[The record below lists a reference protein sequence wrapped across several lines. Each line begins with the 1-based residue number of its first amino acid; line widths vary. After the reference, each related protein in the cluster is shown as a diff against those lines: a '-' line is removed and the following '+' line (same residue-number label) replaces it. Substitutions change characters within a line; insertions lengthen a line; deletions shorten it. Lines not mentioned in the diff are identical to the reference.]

1 MHASGLHGLG
11 KKVHK
16 GDIGETIKISIMV
29 SSKEVMV
36 FDSKISA
43 NMKPIE
49 IKLDKP
55 KAPPAIAGVT
65 VGFNGVRSSGDVIL
79 FQKKLGMF

>member
-1 MHASGLHGLG
+1 
-11 KKVHK
+11 
-16 GDIGETIKISIMV
+16 
-29 SSKEVMV
+29 
-36 FDSKISA
+36 
-43 NMKPIE
+43 MKPIE